1 MKTDDLIV
9 LLSNDARLKARYG
22 IVMAAASVVSVAIS
36 TILFFSLMGV
46 RLDFMTAIETARFLF
61 KLAFTVAVT
70 VAAGAVLSW
79 IGRPGSHL
87 TRRYLFLLIPPALLV
102 LAVALEMV
110 VMPMPTWYGRMIGH
124 DALSC
129 IIYIP
134 LLAIA
139 PLLLFL
145 LVLRQG
151 APENAGM
158 AGAVAGLTAAGVG
171 SVLFAIHCDNDSPF
185 FLALWYPL
193 TFAFTTAA
201 GYVSGSRW
209 LRW

>member
-87 TRRYLFLLIPPALLV
+87 TRRYFFLLIPPALLV
-102 LAVALEMV
+102 LAGT
-110 VMPMPTWYGRMIGH
+110 PPP
-124 DALSC
+124 S
-129 IIYIP
+129 
-134 LLAIA
+134 
-139 PLLLFL
+139 
-145 LVLRQG
+145 
-151 APENAGM
+151 
-158 AGAVAGLTAAGVG
+158 
-171 SVLFAIHCDNDSPF
+171 
-185 FLALWYPL
+185 
-193 TFAFTTAA
+193 
-201 GYVSGSRW
+201 
-209 LRW
+209 